1 MSNLQGPGWGYW
13 VSREGISMEP
23 NTDVNGGFSHGYGD
37 EVYRIRVGVR
47 IEVRVKVGVRVTIR
61 VRIKG

>member
-13 VSREGISMEP
+13 FSREGISMEP

-37 EVYRIRVGVR
+37 EVYRNRVDA
-47 IEVRVKVGVRVTIR
+47 RVKTGVRVG
-61 VRIKG
+61 IKG